1 MTGSRHKIGR
11 QHLERRAIVYL
22 RQSTPRQVRENFR
35 STELQYGLAE
45 EAARLGWQPEQILT
59 VDGDLGISSTRDS
72 EARDSYKELV
82 GRVCLGEVGAIFG
95 LEVSRLA
102 RSNAETQRLL
112 EYCGLTDTLV
122 IDGDGIYDL
131 RDVNDQI
138 VLGVKGQLAQL
149 ELHVMS
155 SRLHGAKRHAAERGE
170 LHFPLPVGLVYD
182 DEGNTIIDPD
192 QEVQAAIADLL
203 KAFGQTG
210 SAYGVVGVFRNR
222 RFPRR
227 AYGGA
232 WAGELHWGRLTHA
245 RVLGV
250 LSNPSYAG
258 AYVYGRYRSRRV
270 VRPDG
275 AIVTRTVE
283 LPRSEWAVVIGDHHE
298 GYISW
303 EQFLA
308 NEQRLAANNNRN
320 GQRPPR
326 EGGALCQGIV
336 RCGACGGSMTTLH
349 RREGSYYEC
358 GHSRADHV
366 NTPGCRSVKTSVVD
380 ELIARRLLDALA
392 PEEIALALA
401 AADEHA
407 DRRARSD
414 RVYELRVERAG
425 YEAIRAERAFHA
437 CEPDNRLVARSL
449 ENRWEQKLRELKDA
463 EAELAEHVV
472 PSTQPSREQIEALAK
487 DLPALWA
494 APSTAHRDRK
504 RLLRA
509 LIADVTLTSQPEGR
523 ELQVGIRWRSGAAE
537 EHVIERP
544 LKPADAQRTPS
555 PAVELIKRL
564 SCEHHTNHADRRAAQ
579 RHRVSHPQGWPVR
592 SQACAM
598 DPLAS
603 QDCLPGHV
611 GAGRRAHRRPD
622 RRALSHIN
630 RHHLRLDRNR
640 QAHRPPR
647 PRQPALHPIPA
658 GGRATMPPAGHKLLS
673 PTRRNQN
680 QGCRRCSMKPPSP

>member
-1 MTGSRHKIGR
+1 MTGSQHKIGP
-11 QHLERRAIVYL
+11 QHLERQAIVYL

-35 STELQYGLAE
+35 STELQYGLAD
-45 EAARLGWQPEQILT
+45 EAVKLGWQAEQILT

-138 VLGVKGQLAQL
+138 VLGVKGQLAQI

-192 QEVQAAIADLL
+192 QEVQAAIADLFR
-203 KAFGQTG
+203 AFLQTG

-232 WAGELHWGRLTHA
+232 WAGELRWGRLTHA

-258 AYVYGRYRSRRV
+258 AYVYGRYRSRRL

-275 AIVTRTVE
+275 AIITRTVE

-308 NEQRLAANNNRN
+308 NEQRLAANNNRK

-326 EGGALCQGIV
+326 EGGALCQGIL

-366 NTPGCRSVKTSVVD
+366 NTAGCRSVKASVVD

-414 RVYELRVERAG
+414 RVYERR
-425 YEAIRAERAFHA
+425 
-437 CEPDNRLVARSL
+437 
-449 ENRWEQKLRELKDA
+449 
-463 EAELAEHVV
+463 
-472 PSTQPSREQIEALAK
+472 T
-487 DLPALWA
+487 
-494 APSTAHRDRK
+494 
-504 RLLRA
+504 RA
-509 LIADVTLTSQPEGR
+509 L
-523 ELQVGIRWRSGAAE
+523 
-537 EHVIERP
+537 
-544 LKPADAQRTPS
+544 
-555 PAVELIKRL
+555 
-564 SCEHHTNHADRRAAQ
+564 
-579 RHRVSHPQGWPVR
+579 
-592 SQACAM
+592 
-598 DPLAS
+598 
-603 QDCLPGHV
+603 
-611 GAGRRAHRRPD
+611 
-622 RRALSHIN
+622 
-630 RHHLRLDRNR
+630 
-640 QAHRPPR
+640 
-647 PRQPALHPIPA
+647 
-658 GGRATMPPAGHKLLS
+658 
-673 PTRRNQN
+673 
-680 QGCRRCSMKPPSP
+680 